1 MASVYNSSH
10 SNMAYQAKPINVEV
24 SERIPH
30 DDQWP
35 YRETGEMFL
44 FLGSKVLTQN
54 HISNLKG
61 IKDSFSEII
70 LGDHGLGTQTLP
82 QIHVQM

>member
-1 MASVYNSSH
+1 MLLST
-10 SNMAYQAKPINVEV
+10 INVEV

-82 QIHVQM
+82 QIHVQMKKTVS

>member
-1 MASVYNSSH
+1 M
-10 SNMAYQAKPINVEV
+10 EV

-54 HISNLKG
+54 HTLILKG
-61 IKDSFSEII
+61 IKENFTETI
-70 LGDHGLGTQTLP
+70 LGDHGLRTQTYFTSNSCSNVETVL
-82 QIHVQM
+82 

>member
-1 MASVYNSSH
+1 MLLST
-10 SNMAYQAKPINVEV
+10 INVEV

-30 DDQWP
+30 QWP
-35 YRETGEMFL
+35 HRETGEMFL